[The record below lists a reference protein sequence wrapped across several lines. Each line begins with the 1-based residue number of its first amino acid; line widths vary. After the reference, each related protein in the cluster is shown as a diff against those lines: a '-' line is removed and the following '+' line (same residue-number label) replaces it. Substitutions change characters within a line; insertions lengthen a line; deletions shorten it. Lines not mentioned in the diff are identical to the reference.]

1 MTLLLCTLF
10 EEIKRFI
17 INIGTNVYFRQLS
30 VMFYYLRMHL
40 VDGGNL
46 VIQDARQ
53 TDAGRYQC
61 IARNAAGTRESTIAM
76 LRIHSE

>member
-1 MTLLLCTLF
+1 M
-10 EEIKRFI
+10 E
-17 INIGTNVYFRQLS
+17 
-30 VMFYYLRMHL
+30 FYCRRMHL

-61 IARNAAGTRESTIAM
+61 LARNAAGTRESSVAT
-76 LRIHSE
+76 LKIHSKFPLITRKA

>member
-10 EEIKRFI
+10 EGIKRFI
-17 INIGTNVYFRQLS
+17 INIETIVYFPSLS
-30 VMFYYLRMHL
+30 MMLYCPRMHL

-61 IARNAAGTRESTIAM
+61 IARNAAGTRESAVAT